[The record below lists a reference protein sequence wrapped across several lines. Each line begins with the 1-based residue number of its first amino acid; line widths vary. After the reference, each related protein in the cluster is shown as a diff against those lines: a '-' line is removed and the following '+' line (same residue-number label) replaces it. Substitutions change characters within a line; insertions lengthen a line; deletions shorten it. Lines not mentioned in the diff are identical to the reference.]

1 MREKNR
7 THKRNLKA
15 FALFATL
22 ALMVLLIMKRIQI
35 KDYLMT
41 YFM

>member
-7 THKRNLKA
+7 SHKRNFKA
-15 FALFATL
+15 IVIFITL
-22 ALMVLLIMKRIQI
+22 ASLVYVIMKRVQI